1 MAEIALNPAAS
12 GWRSLSPA
20 ARVLVANGLAFNLGF
35 YMLMPYLAQHLGAGL
50 GLAGWVTGLVMGLR
64 VFSQQGLFLLGGW
77 LGDRLGYR
85 RAIVW
90 GCLLRGVG
98 FALLGW
104 AGALPLLLL
113 AAVLTGFAGALF
125 TPCAQASLAAQCPD
139 GAQRRQAFALH
150 NLASEAGMLAGPLL
164 GMALMRVD
172 FALTGCVAGALFVVF
187 AGLQWSLLPPD
198 HGARATPQPLAAGT
212 ARASGRPWLALLGQ
226 PGLLRFVGL
235 CATYQV
241 MFHQLYLA
249 VPAFVQQHRL
259 GDGTLS
265 AVFTLSAVVG
275 IALQWPV
282 SRWLVPRLG
291 DAAAMG
297 LGLALMGV
305 AFLSP
310 LVLAAWPLEA
320 VLALGA
326 LLALGSVLCLP
337 LFPTVL
343 PRYARDCPL
352 GTAYGFMASVG
363 GCAALVGQASVGAGL
378 GASGMGPAPGVWG
391 ALAVCGLL
399 GGAGLW
405 RVTRTVALPRAL

>member
-1 MAEIALNPAAS
+1 MKPTAS
-12 GWRSLSPA
+12 GLRSLSTS

-35 YMLMPYLAQHLGAGL
+35 YMLMPYLAQHLGVGL

-90 GCLLRGVG
+90 GCLLRAVG

-104 AGALPLLLL
+104 AEALPLLLL
-113 AAVLTGFAGALF
+113 AAFLSGFAGALF
-125 TPCAQASLAAQCPD
+125 TPCAQACLAAQCPELS
-139 GAQRRQAFALH
+139 QRRLAFTWH

-164 GMALMRVD
+164 GLTLLSVD
-172 FALTGCVAGALFVVF
+172 FRLTGCVAGALFLAF
-187 AGLQWSLLPPD
+187 GGLQWLLLPPD
-198 HGARATPQPLAAGT
+198 QGRQAVPRTLP
-212 ARASGRPWLALLGQ
+212 SGRSWTAQLSE
-226 PGLLRFVGL
+226 PGLLRFVGF

-249 VPAFVQQHRL
+249 VPAFVQQHGL
-259 GDGTLS
+259 GDGALG

-305 AFLSP
+305 GFLSP
-310 LVLAAWPLEA
+310 LALAGSPLAAMLVLAA
-320 VLALGA
+320 
-326 LLALGSVLCLP
+326 LLSLGSVLCLP
-337 LFPTVL
+337 LFATTL

-352 GTAYGFMASVG
+352 GTCYGLMASVG
-363 GCAALVGQASVGAGL
+363 GCAALVGQAMVGFGL
-378 GASGMGPAPGVWG
+378 GASGAAPAPWVWW
-391 ALAVCGLL
+391 ALAACGLL

-405 RVTRTVALPRAL
+405 RVTRTMGSPRAVCGTTGA